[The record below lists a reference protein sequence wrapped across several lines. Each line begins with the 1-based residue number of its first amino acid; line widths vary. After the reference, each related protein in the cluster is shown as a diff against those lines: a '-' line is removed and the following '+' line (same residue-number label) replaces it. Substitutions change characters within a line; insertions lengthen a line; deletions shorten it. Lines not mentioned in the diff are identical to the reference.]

1 MATKYLSINR
11 VVDKTE
17 WSDGLKKS
25 MILDFVASGYGNVA
39 SLIGGNETETSKA
52 IQAKVSGFSSGKN
65 TYLQANQIAKI
76 IHSLSSGEAPKRFY
90 RRSAKTASTN
100 DGEMIKDCSGWSIT
114 KKNLEDGRVVYN
126 ANIKSDTPKNKGD
139 WAAIKGDVYVE
150 TTFKWNVKFQ
160 KFERWGQIEN
170 QDEVIEKLCQVLAKY
185 YEGGEKPV
193 PAPEAPTPD
202 ASLPE
207 VGDKFIVKTEKSGI
221 VYEIT
226 KMDMG
231 TVFIK
236 PRGRDFEVPYT
247 FSDAKNSFANGL
259 WIKIKDEE
267 EETPAPKED
276 KSIPANPKLEYC
288 RINWAEGFSEYTGL
302 FPRDFSSFTEMTK
315 FIAEN
320 IKEVPDRGYDKHGVE
335 WKWKFDKDVD
345 TDRFDVS
352 QSEAN
357 PLKYPNLYASE
368 KLRELCYYAWA
379 IDTDAMYENSDE
391 FYAVTLGKEGLELD
405 DEQFNKMLDGYLTY
419 YKQDKKRYE
428 YNTPEE
434 RLERFK
440 EVYPK
445 LYSLFNSPA
454 QKKSK
459 ADIEKAIKGL
469 QFLADKG
476 NDKAKKAII
485 GLKILLNK

>member
-17 WSDGLKKS
+17 FSDGLKYS
-25 MILDFVASGYGNVA
+25 MIVDFVESGYGNVA
-39 SLIGGNETETSKA
+39 SLIGANERETSKK
-52 IQAKVSGFSSGKN
+52 IQSVVDGFASGKF

-90 RRSAKTASTN
+90 RRSTKTASRN
-100 DGEMIKDCSGWSIT
+100 DGEMVKDCSGWSIT

-150 TTFKWNVKFQ
+150 TNFKWNVKFQ

-193 PAPEAPTPD
+193 PAPEAPKTPTPD
-202 ASLPE
+202 SSLPQ
-207 VGDKFIVKTEKSGI
+207 
-221 VYEIT
+221 
-226 KMDMG
+226 
-231 TVFIK
+231 
-236 PRGRDFEVPYT
+236 
-247 FSDAKNSFANGL
+247 
-259 WIKIKDEE
+259 
-267 EETPAPKED
+267 TPAPEED

-288 RINWAEGFSEYTGL
+288 RIIWAEGFAEYADK
-302 FPRDFSSFTEMTK
+302 FPKDFSSFTEMTK
-315 FIAEN
+315 FIADN
-320 IKEVPDRGYDKHGVE
+320 IKKVPDRGYDKHGVE
-335 WKWKFDKDVD
+335 WKWKFDEDVD

-357 PLKYPNLYASE
+357 PFKYPNLYASE
-368 KLRELCYYAWA
+368 KLRILCYLAWA

-419 YKQDKKRYE
+419 FRQRDNRFK